1 MKNKNIIGIAG
12 TILAI
17 GVVALAAFLF
27 FQWKGQ
33 EDVVSKSENAYAG
46 DISSSSKK
54 TNSDEIV
61 VGGNT
66 YVYNSNMRNI
76 LFMGV
81 DKKEE
86 MTSNEYAGNGGQADC
101 IMLLCLNT
109 EDMTGTLLNISRDS
123 MTDIDIYDISGDF
136 VTTEKQQLALQYA
149 YGDGEARSCWLM
161 KKAVSELLSDIPIH
175 GYMSLNLD
183 GFSAIND
190 VLGGVELTIPEDY
203 TFIDPDFQKGVT
215 LRLTG
220 SQAERYVRYRNIEEF
235 GSNNG
240 RMERQNQYI
249 RALVGVLKEK
259 VSSDSAFVDI
269 LYKAGQPYMT
279 TDLTVDQMKELSQY
293 SLDESY
299 VKVPGET
306 VAGEHHDEYV
316 VDEEK
321 LSRLLVDILYTQENK
336 K

>member
-1 MKNKNIIGIAG
+1 M
-12 TILAI
+12 
-17 GVVALAAFLF
+17 
-27 FQWKGQ
+27 
-33 EDVVSKSENAYAG
+33 
-46 DISSSSKK
+46 
-54 TNSDEIV
+54 
-61 VGGNT
+61 
-66 YVYNSNMRNI
+66 
-76 LFMGV
+76 
-81 DKKEE
+81 
-86 MTSNEYAGNGGQADC
+86 
-101 IMLLCLNT
+101 
-109 EDMTGTLLNISRDS
+109 
-123 MTDIDIYDISGDF
+123 
-136 VTTEKQQLALQYA
+136 
-149 YGDGEARSCWLM
+149 
-161 KKAVSELLSDIPIH
+161 
-175 GYMSLNLD
+175 
-183 GFSAIND
+183 
-190 VLGGVELTIPEDY
+190 TIPEDY

-269 LYKAGQPYMT
+269 LYKAGQSYMT

-293 SLDESY
+293 SLDASY